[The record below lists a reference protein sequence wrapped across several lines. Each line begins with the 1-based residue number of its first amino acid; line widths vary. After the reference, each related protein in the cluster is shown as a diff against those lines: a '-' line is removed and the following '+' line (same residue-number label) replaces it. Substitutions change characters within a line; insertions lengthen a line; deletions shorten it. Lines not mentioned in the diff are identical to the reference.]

1 MNSRMCLFELVNES
15 GRDDKHRWFFL
26 IELGYRHMKEV
37 SSSFQMDPAFVG
49 ISSEQI
55 FIKL

>member
-1 MNSRMCLFELVNES
+1 MNSRVRLFELVNEAC
-15 GRDDKHRWFFL
+15 GDDEHRWFFL

-37 SSSFQMDPAFVG
+37 SSSFQMDPAFVR